1 MEISPM
7 RHSLV
12 ILLLI
17 SCVTLPLSAQSPEG
31 WKMRVD
37 RSQSAQDPD
46 DRPDLTFVTKGKGFH
61 VKGGP
66 AGTFWDTRNNA
77 AGNYTLKGTFNLNQP
92 SSHTNYYGLVFGG
105 AQLEA
110 ANQSYTYFVVA
121 QDGSYLIRQRTGE
134 GTKDIARASNQAV
147 RRPDG
152 TGRSSNVLEVR
163 VAADAVNYVVNGTVV
178 HTTPKGAVTTNGIV
192 GFRVNH
198 QLDVAVEGFEVA
210 RS

>member
-1 MEISPM
+1 M
-7 RHSLV
+7 RPSFV

-17 SCVTLPLSAQSPEG
+17 SYVTLPLSAQSPEG

-46 DRPDLTFVTKGKGFH
+46 DRPDLTFVSKGKVLH

-66 AGTFWDTRNNA
+66 AGTFWDARNNA
-77 AGNYTLKGTFNLNQP
+77 AGTYTLKATFNLNQP

-105 AQLEA
+105 AQLEGT
-110 ANQSYTYFVVA
+110 NQAYSYFVVA
-121 QDGSYLIRQRTGE
+121 QDGSFLIRQRVGNDV
-134 GTKDIARASNQAV
+134 KDVARAPHQAV
-147 RRPDG
+147 KRPDG
-152 TGRSSNVLEVR
+152 TGRSTNTLEVR
-163 VAADAVNYVVNGTVV
+163 VTGDTVSYVVNGTIV
-178 HTTPKGAVTTNGIV
+178 HSLAKNAVTTDGIV

-198 QLDVAVEGFEVA
+198 QLDVAVEGFELQ

>member
-1 MEISPM
+1 M
-7 RHSLV
+7 RPSFV

-17 SCVTLPLSAQSPEG
+17 SYVTLPLSAQSPEG

-46 DRPDLTFVTKGKGFH
+46 DRPDLTFVSKGKVLH

-66 AGTFWDTRNNA
+66 AGTFWDARNNA
-77 AGNYTLKGTFNLNQP
+77 AGTYTLKATFNLNQP

-105 AQLEA
+105 AQLEGT
-110 ANQSYTYFVVA
+110 NQAYSYFVVA
-121 QDGSYLIRQRTGE
+121 QDGSFLIRQRVGNDV
-134 GTKDIARASNQAV
+134 KDVARAPHQAV
-147 RRPDG
+147 KRPDG
-152 TGRSSNVLEVR
+152 TGRSTNTLEVR
-163 VAADAVNYVVNGTVV
+163 VSGDTVSYVVNGTIV
-178 HTTPKGAVTTNGIV
+178 HSLAKNAVTTDGIV

-198 QLDVAVEGFEVA
+198 QLDVAVEGFELQ

>member
-1 MEISPM
+1 M
-7 RHSLV
+7 RHSFL

-46 DRPDLTFVTKGKGFH
+46 DRPDLTFVSKGRALH

-66 AGTFWDTRNNA
+66 AGTFWDGRNNA
-77 AGNYTLKGTFNLNQP
+77 AGNYTLRATFNLNQL
-92 SSHTNYYGLVFGG
+92 SSHTNFYSLVFG
-105 AQLEA
+105 ASQLEG
-110 ANQSYTYFVVA
+110 ANQTYSYFVVA
-121 QDGSYLIRQRTGE
+121 QDGSYLIRQRVGNDV
-134 GTKDIARASNQAV
+134 KDVARAPHQAV
-147 RRPDG
+147 KRPDG
-152 TGRSSNVLEVR
+152 SGRSSNTLEVR
-163 VAADAVNYVVNGTVV
+163 VAGDTVSYVVNGAVV
-178 HTTPKGAVTTNGIV
+178 HSVARKAMTTDGIV

-198 QLDVAVEGFEVA
+198 QLDVAVEGFELQ

>member
-1 MEISPM
+1 M
-7 RHSLV
+7 RPSFV

-17 SCVTLPLSAQSPEG
+17 SYVTLPLSAQSPEG

-46 DRPDLTFVTKGKGFH
+46 DRPDLTFVSKGKVLH

-66 AGTFWDTRNNA
+66 AGTFWDARNNA
-77 AGNYTLKGTFNLNQP
+77 AGIYTLKATFNLNQP

-105 AQLEA
+105 AQLEGT
-110 ANQSYTYFVVA
+110 NQAYSYFVVA
-121 QDGSYLIRQRTGE
+121 QDGSFLIRQRVGNDV
-134 GTKDIARASNQAV
+134 KDVARAPHQAV
-147 RRPDG
+147 KRPDG
-152 TGRSSNVLEVR
+152 TGRSTNTLEVR
-163 VAADAVNYVVNGTVV
+163 VTGDTVSYVVNGTIV
-178 HTTPKGAVTTNGIV
+178 HSLAKNAVTTDGIV

-198 QLDVAVEGFEVA
+198 QLDVAVEGFELQ